1 MQHLDYVVQR
11 AVHCLAMQDALRT
24 SALVRENSNDLEE
37 YAVRHYHTTIHALGA
52 LGMTGYEIDVTLRE
66 AEAKWNCVRDQ
77 GMDIPWP
84 YPSRLKPNDK
94 RRCADGL

>member
-24 SALVRENSNDLEE
+24 SALVRENSKDLEE

-66 AEAKWNCVRDQ
+66 AEAKWKGARDQ

-94 RRCADGL
+94 KEVR